1 MTETCY
7 MCDRIATTKEH
18 VPPKC
23 LFPEDKD
30 LPEGVNLRKDL
41 ISVPSCDEHNTSKS
55 NDDEYLMY
63 LLCMTISN
71 NSTAFSQFKTK
82 IARATKRNPKLM
94 QSILKGGRQ
103 VIAVGNDGIAKNTII
118 NHADTDRIQTCF
130 EHIAHA
136 MYYHHFGKKFSG
148 EFRFLQDWAVTPD
161 KKHEFYVKTKDGV
174 FPILEFVKQYFVGL
188 EHDGKNAS
196 VFRYRFVE
204 PDEHGI
210 SSVSLQ
216 FYEETS
222 VYVAYGPNKNA

>member
-1 MTETCY
+1 
-7 MCDRIATTKEH
+7 MCDRVATSKEH

-30 LPEGVNLRKDL
+30 LPAGVSLRKDL
-41 ISVPSCDEHNTSKS
+41 ITVPSCDEHNTTKS

-82 IARATKRNPKLM
+82 IARAVKRNPKLM
-94 QSILKGGRQ
+94 QSMQKDGRK
-103 VIAVGNDGIAKNTII
+103 VIAVNNEGVATNTVI
-118 NHADTDRIQTCF
+118 NHADTDRVQNCF

-136 MYYHHFGKKFSG
+136 LYYHHFGNKFSG
-148 EFRFLQDWAVTPD
+148 DLRFLQDWAVTPD
-161 KKHEFYVKTKDGV
+161 KKQEYLVNTKDGLV
-174 FPILEFVKQYFVGL
+174 PVLDFVKQYFAEL

-196 VFRYRFVE
+196 VFRYRFEE

-210 SSVSLQ
+210 SSVALQ
-216 FYEETS
+216 FYERTN
-222 VYVAYGPNKNA
+222 VFIAYGPNKHA